1 MTSSARVVAGGRTSL
16 ETQLITGEFHRKV
29 LFHGT
34 PLLDHPDGVSSLLVA
49 VHDISE
55 RMVLETT
62 IERMRQFNEGVD
74 GSAGEM
80 DGETE
85 VSLDEPLA
93 DGESFQERFE
103 KLAADHE
110 SAMAAAA
117 EAARDQA
124 RLQQELEHKIEQLT
138 VAQQSAQTALAE
150 AVETREWIQRDFE
163 ERLAAAQQPKQT
175 SGEAPGSVSRLQ
187 RQIEEQQARLEAL
200 DTERVTTVKQLAG
213 AMAGRFQAEARLQM
227 FLREHDAQLKAPT
240 DWENRIRES
249 TERQQQLAAELEET
263 ERRVKSAHPGKPG
276 ARRPKRPPS
285 ARRRWR
291 RWTRRR
297 AERRRLEG
305 ELTEAASR
313 REQLTEEVRSV
324 QASLQAS
331 AGRETGAAGRP
342 RGTRGRVDADS
353 GRAIGGPGAD
363 WKKRQRQERHL
374 EAELKDAAARHEALA
389 AEVQTAKES
398 LQASSHAKQQ
408 LQATLEA
415 RQEELAQ
422 VVTERSAR
430 RGGATRA
437 AGGRAARRAGVAQ
450 ASVRKQALQ
459 ATRGAPAARGATR
472 RADTGSTQQAQN
484 NSASLPN

>member
-1 MTSSARVVAGGRTSL
+1 MLTNWIAPAEIYTWYDFVSRVVAGGRRSL
-16 ETQLITGEFHRKV
+16 ETRLITGELHRKV

-74 GSAGEM
+74 GSPGEL

-85 VSLDEPLA
+85 VSLDEPVA
-93 DGESFQERFE
+93 DGESLQERFE
-103 KLAADHE
+103 RLAADHA

-117 EAARDQA
+117 EAAKDQE
-124 RLQQELEHKIEQLT
+124 RLQQELEQKIEQLT

-150 AVETREWIQRDFE
+150 AVEARQGIERDFE

-175 SGEAPGSVSRLQ
+175 SGEAPGSIHRLQ

-263 ERRVKSAHPGKPG
+263 ERRVKSAIQESQAH
-276 ARRPKRPPS
+276 AAQAAAER
-285 ARRRWR
+285 AAAQAQMDEA
-291 RWTRRR
+291 T

-305 ELTEAASR
+305 ELAEAASR

-331 AGRETGAAGRP
+331 LDARQEVQAALEARA
-342 RGTRGRVDADS
+342 GRVDADS
-353 GRAIGGPGAD
+353 GRAISGPGA
-363 WKKRQRQERHL
+363 
-374 EAELKDAAARHEALA
+374 
-389 AEVQTAKES
+389 TG
-398 LQASSHAKQQ
+398 
-408 LQATLEA
+408 
-415 RQEELAQ
+415 
-422 VVTERSAR
+422 RSGSGKTSPR
-430 RGGATRA
+430 SRVEGRGGT
-437 AGGRAARRAGVAQ
+437 
-450 ASVRKQALQ
+450 
-459 ATRGAPAARGATR
+459 ARGSR
-472 RADTGSTQQAQN
+472 G
-484 NSASLPN
+484 